1 MRELENEPKNV
12 SSVLE
17 KLNHDRLLDQQSSKK
32 NYSAK
37 NTSKQFNSTL
47 KGLYTMTKWDIF
59 LECKENLTNET
70 IIIVHINRMM
80 EKKHV
85 IISIDAEKACD
96 KI

>member
-1 MRELENEPKNV
+1 
-12 SSVLE
+12 
-17 KLNHDRLLDQQSSKK
+17 
-32 NYSAK
+32 
-37 NTSKQFNSTL
+37 
-47 KGLYTMTKWDIF
+47 MTKWDIF